1 MSFPFKKWV
10 WLCWFKLSK
19 HKGCSILTQPTFNLF
34 KSFNKQH
41 DLRMSNCVI
50 TRLWCTTWT
59 LEYKRIEY
67 WLLVAIHLDTSIWA
81 FLQIAFPQIN
91 CQKVQI
97 DKYTEANWWT
107 AKTKIKRSLCVS
119 NAVFNAIYRQN
130 IKRCIFQSAETD
142 LFHLKSSNQSG
153 WLLSTTILLFD
164 MVVFK
169 FIVTKIICTCFIVS
183 PYYKKAIVNAVPV
196 LPERQQKQC
205 RSNNHTAVLC
215 HWPPAKLWCSRVIS
229 TWQPA
234 PSVQRKKNRHIL
246 QHSID
251 LAKTKPRGDNNF
263 GHVFSKRKKTT
274 LCDKNGSSFT
284 YLLKQPHGGY
294 QATF

>member
-183 PYYKKAIVNAVPV
+183 PYYKKAIVNAVLV

-215 HWPPAKLWCSRVIS
+215 HWPPAKLSCDAVRLFLPGSLH
-229 TWQPA
+229 Q
-234 PSVQRKKNRHIL
+234 
-246 QHSID
+246 
-251 LAKTKPRGDNNF
+251 
-263 GHVFSKRKKTT
+263 VFKGKKTGTYSNTVLTWPKPNQGGIIT
-274 LCDKNGSSFT
+274 LVTFSAKGKKRHC
-284 YLLKQPHGGY
+284 
-294 QATF
+294 ATKMEVASRTC